1 MIADPANA
9 PANWDDSDPDDERT
23 LLDLGVT
30 YIEPLKNKKAN
41 SQKENE
47 HACQSKKSQT

>member
-9 PANWDDSDPDDERT
+9 LANWDDSDPNDERT

-30 YIEPLKNKKAN
+30 YIEPSQNKKAN
-41 SQKENE
+41 SQKANEN
-47 HACQSKKSQT
+47 ACQ